1 MSTYTN
7 NNTRGNP
14 KARWEH
20 DVKNHTRNIGNV
32 NLREVV
38 QDRGTWRRIIG
49 EVLTVLG

>member
-14 KARWEH
+14 TARWED
-20 DVKNHTRNIGNV
+20 DVESDTREIGTV
-32 NLREVV
+32 NWRDVV
-38 QDRGTWRRIIG
+38 QDRETRRRIIG